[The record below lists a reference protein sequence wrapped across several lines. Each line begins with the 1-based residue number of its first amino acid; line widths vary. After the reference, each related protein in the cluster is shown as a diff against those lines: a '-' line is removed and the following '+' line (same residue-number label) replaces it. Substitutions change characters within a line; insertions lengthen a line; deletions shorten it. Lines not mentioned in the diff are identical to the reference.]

1 MRFSIYPILGI
12 HLGFEFTDGVVEGT
26 PISYLLIDLFIV
38 RCQIGWYPE

>member
-1 MRFSIYPILGI
+1 MKFSIYPILGI
-12 HLGFEFTDGVVEGT
+12 HLGFEFTDAIHDNQ